1 VATLGFVGLGA
12 MGGTVARR
20 LLDAGHTV
28 YGWNR
33 TRDKAQPLVEQG
45 MLLADSPRDAAE
57 RSEIVFSMVT
67 NTQALEAVTRGPDGI
82 LAGLSA
88 GKFFVD
94 MTTGS
99 PANSRAL
106 AADVDALGAKL
117 LDAPI
122 SGAPTTVESGKAS
135 LMVGGDPDAFEQ
147 VKPVLEDIG
156 PVVQRIGD
164 NGQALLMKIAI
175 NLGLFVQ
182 MTAFS
187 EGILIAEKGG
197 IDREVAVE
205 AMLAS
210 VVASPMLKYR
220 GPFVLDQPDE
230 AWFDCNMMQKDMLL
244 ALEAGREYGVPMPT
258 TAITNELLSSARGMG
273 LDHFDFAVVFDVLAA
288 MAGVKGSIA

>member
-20 LLDAGHTV
+20 LLAAGHTV

-33 TRDKAQPLVEQG
+33 TRDKAQPLAEQG
-45 MLLADSPRDAAE
+45 MLLAESPRDAAE

-67 NTQALEAVTRGPDGI
+67 NTEALEAVTRGPDGI

-197 IDREVAVE
+197 IDRDVAVE

-210 VVASPMLKYR
+210 VVASPMLTYR